1 MPIQA
6 VAVAFVVV
14 ALVAIVWRFTPR
26 SADGSMRL
34 PTLIDRS
41 VGMWLLRRALGRTGD
56 ADGVAD
62 ESGSAAPDWEA
73 NASRN
78 VVPGAPIP
86 TVPTRFV
93 VSSASFRP
101 QPATP
106 ATAGPP
112 LRGAQNKAAPVAS
125 LAARS
130 PSAGHGSTYVARPR
144 RPSGALAA
152 QRRLAGAVALAVVAI
167 AVTTIALG
175 MRQVDGQV
183 LSVTGTPA
191 GSAGG
196 GFVGGPAD
204 DSPARSGA
212 PSSSPAP

>member
-6 VAVAFVVV
+6 VAIAFVVV
-14 ALVAIVWRFTPR
+14 ALAAIVWRFTPR
-26 SADGSMRL
+26 SADGSMGL
-34 PTLIDRS
+34 PMLIDRS
-41 VGMWLLRRALGRTGD
+41 VGMWLLRRALGRTDD
-56 ADGVAD
+56 ADRVGD
-62 ESGSAAPDWEA
+62 DPGSPATDWQA

-78 VVPGAPIP
+78 VAPGAPLP
-86 TVPTRFV
+86 TIPTRFV

-101 QPATP
+101 QPAAPEAPQREAPSRT
-106 ATAGPP
+106 T
-112 LRGAQNKAAPVAS
+112 PVAS

-130 PSAGHGSTYVARPR
+130 ASAGRGSTYAARPR

-152 QRRLAGAVALAVVAI
+152 QRRSAGAVALAVVAI

-175 MRQVDGQV
+175 TRQLEGQV
-183 LSVTGTPA
+183 LSATGTPA
-191 GSAGG
+191 GSAEG

-204 DSPARSGA
+204 DSPAGSGE

>member
-6 VAVAFVVV
+6 IAIVFVVV
-14 ALVAIVWRFTPR
+14 ALTAIVWRFTPR
-26 SADGSMRL
+26 SPDGTMRL

-56 ADGVAD
+56 ADRDAD
-62 ESGSAAPDWEA
+62 DPLSPATEWDA
-73 NASRN
+73 NAGRN
-78 VVPGAPIP
+78 VVPGAPLP
-86 TVPTRFV
+86 TLPTRFV

-101 QPATP
+101 QPASP
-106 ATAGPP
+106 E
-112 LRGAQNKAAPVAS
+112 AAPQGGMLRTTTPIAS

-130 PSAGHGSTYVARPR
+130 ASAGRASTYAPRPR

-152 QRRLAGAVALAVVAI
+152 QRRSAGAVALAVVAI

-175 MRQVDGQV
+175 TRQLEGQV

-204 DSPARSGA
+204 DSPAGSGE

>member
-26 SADGSMRL
+26 TADGAMRL

-41 VGMWLLRRALGRTGD
+41 VGMWLLRRALGRVGD
-56 ADGVAD
+56 ADRVAD
-62 ESGSAAPDWEA
+62 DTPPAAPDWEA

-78 VVPGAPIP
+78 VVPGAPLP

-106 ATAGPP
+106 VQP
-112 LRGAQNKAAPVAS
+112 LREAGSRTVPVPS

-130 PSAGHGSTYVARPR
+130 ASAGHGSTYVARPR

-204 DSPARSGA
+204 DSPAGSGE
-212 PSSSPAP
+212 PSSSPAR